1 MVMPAIPKETALER
15 LSGDEK
21 ATPTESTANPTANT
35 AGHTSSWSLVIQL
48 GMISYLTGRVRP
60 LRRLELSRIVVP
72 DASISLRAL
81 P

>member
-1 MVMPAIPKETALER
+1 MPANPKDTTLER
-15 LSGDEK
+15 LSGDK
-21 ATPTESTANPTANT
+21 NAVPTESTVNTVAIT

-60 LRRLELSRIVVP
+60 LRRLEASRMSVP
-72 DASISLRAL
+72 DEAISLRAL